1 MLYIF
6 SCIVQLQN
14 VIKSKVVKFK
24 GNEFCHKTRL
34 ALPFIDLFFSSTPLN
49 KIINIHYPNAPT
61 CSYLLELQR
70 QCNIEQGPS
79 RRANSSCP
87 SGRKGGSSGGVSP
100 CPEPGNWA
108 ERCVL
113 GPRSVTTQSNWDRG
127 SLEARVLRWA
137 PRRVG
142 KQFVSL
148 LSWSSKLSGN
158 VAASRGPGTE
168 KFFWVCIF

>member
-6 SCIVQLQN
+6 GCIVQLQN
-14 VIKSKVVKFK
+14 VIVKCGKVQ
-24 GNEFCHKTRL
+24 GEGILSQHKTTFH
-34 ALPFIDLFFSSTPLN
+34 LPFFFFFSSTPLN
-49 KIINIHYPNAPT
+49 KIINIHYPDAPT
-61 CSYLLELQR
+61 CSYLLELQS

-87 SGRKGGSSGGVSP
+87 SGRKGGASGGVSP

-113 GPRSVTTQSNWDRG
+113 GPRSVTAQSNWDRG
-127 SLEARVLRWA
+127 SLEGRALPGA
-137 PRRVG
+137 HRRVG
-142 KQFVSL
+142 KQFVPL
-148 LSWSSKLSGN
+148 LSRSSKLSGN
-158 VAASRGPGTE
+158 VAASRGTSTE